1 MLKCIDVLAL
11 GSVYVDGAMTPAE
24 RRSLRLHML
33 VCRHCR
39 KYLRAL
45 QLTRATIAHLP
56 VPVAEQTVEQ
66 VLSAIPPTE

>member
-11 GSVYVDGAMTPAE
+11 GSVYVDGALTPAE

-39 KYLRAL
+39 RYLRSL
-45 QLTRATIAHLP
+45 QLTRATIAVLP
-56 VPVAEQTVEQ
+56 VPATEQTVEQ

>member
-11 GSVYVDGAMTPAE
+11 GSVYVDGGLTSAE
-24 RRSLRLHML
+24 RRSLRLHMF

-45 QLTRATIAHLP
+45 QLTRATIAVLP
-56 VPVAEQTVEQ
+56 VPVTEQTVEQ
-66 VLSAIPPTE
+66 VLSAILPTE

>member
-11 GSVYVDGAMTPAE
+11 GSVYVDGALAPAD
-24 RRSLRLHML
+24 RRSLRLHMF

-45 QLTRATIAHLP
+45 ELTRATIAVLP
-56 VPVAEQTVEQ
+56 VPVTEQTVEQ

>member
-11 GSVYVDGAMTPAE
+11 GSAYVDGAMTPAE

-45 QLTRATIAHLP
+45 QLTRATIAHLS

>member
-11 GSVYVDGAMTPAE
+11 GSVYVDGALTPAQ
-24 RRSLRLHML
+24 RRSLRLHMF

-39 KYLRAL
+39 RYLRSL
-45 QLTRATIAHLP
+45 QFTRATIAILP

-66 VLSAIPPTE
+66 ILSVIPPTE